1 MKPVIYAS
9 TTPAISERETAH
21 CELARKICAE
31 GIVLLENKGILPFKA
46 KKIALYGAGARHTSF
61 GGTGS
66 GENNPRYCV
75 TVEEGLRSAGLELVQ
90 DLPGVSLAL
99 KDGRGSG
106 LGQV

>member
-75 TVEEGLRSAGLELVQ
+75 TVEEGLRSAGLEI
-90 DLPGVSLAL
+90 VSDKWLDDYDKL
-99 KDGRGSG
+99 FESESDKYH
-106 LGQV
+106 